1 MKKLHREGCQIGQF
15 QPGVRD
21 SIADVEGVLVGHV
34 DIEAGNIQV
43 GLSVVEPYPLS
54 DGKRRLY
61 IGRWALDG
69 GGRISGLGVAEDFGT
84 FSAPIAVVPAPV
96 FGRVYEALIHQGIG
110 RDSGL
115 STDAGWPPL
124 VMGMEDGAWNDA
136 RRIYESVRQRDL
148 DRALSAAS
156 EAVLEGSVGIG
167 HSLRAFGV
175 RGGVGSASRRFGAQH
190 VGAFVAA
197 NGGLPGDLRVNG
209 RAVPTPVST
218 VGGPQEFV
226 AVLATDA
233 PLLPYQLRALAQR
246 AALGASRC
254 KLWNPLTREAQVC
267 VFTTRNSED
276 DATNV
281 ELERISATDNDM
293 LYALFQA
300 GAETVE
306 SATVSALC
314 EAKPIQVNGRSLSVL
329 DIRTLMRSNQLYFH

>member
-1 MKKLHREGCQIGQF
+1 MKKLHQEGIQIGQF

-34 DIEAGNIQV
+34 DVEAGNTQV
-43 GLSVVEPYPLS
+43 GLSVIEPYPLS
-54 DGKRRLY
+54 EGRRRLY

-84 FSAPIAVVPAPV
+84 FSAPIAVVPAPA
-96 FGRVYEALIHQGIG
+96 FGRIYEALIHQGIE

-175 RGGVGSASRRFGAQH
+175 RGGVGSASRRVGAQH
-190 VGAFVAA
+190 MGAFVAA

-218 VGGPQEFV
+218 VGGPQEFI

-254 KLWNPLTREAQVC
+254 GLWNPLTRTAQICAFSTAVLE
-267 VFTTRNSED
+267 S
-276 DATNV
+276 DASAA
-281 ELERISATDNDM
+281 ELERIPAMDDDG
-293 LYALFQA
+293 LDALFQA
-300 GAETVE
+300 GAESVE
-306 SATVSALC
+306 AAILSALC
-314 EAKPIQVNGRSLSVL
+314 EADPLELDGRALDVL
-329 DIRTLMRSNQLYFH
+329 DIRLLHAARQ